1 MNNLLLKF
9 HRIFFYLFKLICVVV
24 LLLPLSF
31 TPSFVSANH
40 VVCNDVAKPWN
51 FKKNTCTVGRHT
63 NSEHVKDTATDPMT
77 YVWIGLAV
85 IGVAALLS
93 FSETEED
100 GVTVSIYDPFKGL
113 SIFEKK
119 FSKSET
125 NFSVNLFKVENPRE
139 NLPIINQFSAEHD
152 HHDGLFLESLDRVDI
167 LELKLNF

>member
-1 MNNLLLKF
+1 MKNYILYSHL
-9 HRIFFYLFKLICVVV
+9 FYSGLVKSICVFI
-24 LLLPLSF
+24 LLIPLF
-31 TPSFVSANH
+31 VTPSFVSANH

-51 FKKNTCTVGRHT
+51 TRKNTCTVGRHT
-63 NSEHVKDTATDPMT
+63 NSEHVKDSATNPMT
-77 YVWIGLAV
+77 YVWIGLAA
-85 IGVAALLS
+85 IGIAALIS

-100 GVTVSIYDPFKGL
+100 GVTVSVYDPFKGL

-152 HHDGLFLESLDRVDI
+152 HHDELFLESLDRVDI